1 MTEPAFAVDTI
12 PQLINC
18 SKNSPGTES
27 LRVRS
32 VRSSHAP
39 KIYYRLY
46 SRIESI
52 RSVVAVVYGGA
63 QTRYRDQNEMAS
75 KDVQNVET
83 GNANA
88 RPEVAPPTR
97 ASRVPLIGTS
107 SIIGLSDV
115 TDNKL
120 IWRQLIAEL
129 LGTFLLTSI
138 GVAACIA
145 ITESNAP
152 HVTSIALAFG
162 LLVGSIVQAIA
173 HVSGGHIN
181 PAVTAGL
188 FISGDIKLIKA
199 LFYVIVQALGAVA
212 GAAFIRLAVPEDRVL
227 AFGMTLPG
235 PGVTDA
241 QAVLVEALI
250 TFVLVLVVQ
259 GVCDGGRSDLKG
271 SGPLAIGLSITACH
285 AACIPF
291 TGSSMNPARSF
302 GPAVV
307 MGNWTSHWVYWV
319 GPLAGGAI
327 AGLLYKYVLRIGKD
341 EAGSYDL

>member
-1 MTEPAFAVDTI
+1 
-12 PQLINC
+12 
-18 SKNSPGTES
+18 
-27 LRVRS
+27 
-32 VRSSHAP
+32 
-39 KIYYRLY
+39 
-46 SRIESI
+46 
-52 RSVVAVVYGGA
+52 
-63 QTRYRDQNEMAS
+63 MAS
-75 KDVQNVET
+75 KDVQTAASLKYEPITNHDGFVDGDEIAVMVAKADVET

-107 SIIGLSDV
+107 SIIGLADV

-212 GAAFIRLAVPEDRVL
+212 GAAFIRLAIPEERVL

-235 PGVTDA
+235 PGVSDA

-259 GVCDGGRSDLKG
+259 GVCDNGRSDLKG

-341 EAGSYDL
+341 EVGSYDL